1 MIAFRGMRRLG
12 KNEKKEE
19 KTIEENRRE
28 KNRIEEEKIDEKRGN
43 IKEGK
48 RGVIRGLQTRVR
60 GEK

>member
-1 MIAFRGMRRLG
+1 MIAFRGMRRLER
-12 KNEKKEE
+12 NEKKEE

-28 KNRIEEEKIDEKRGN
+28 KNRIEEGKIDEKRGN
-43 IKEGK
+43 KKKGK